1 MTTAAQIRMIIA
13 VSLLA
18 TLALFTLNT
27 FAEVAQLGLI
37 SYVAMFTIGA
47 ALQFGLMR
55 MIDRS
60 RTGASEF

>member
-1 MTTAAQIRMIIA
+1 MTNAAQIRMIIA

-27 FAEVAQLGLI
+27 FAEVAQLGLV
-37 SYVAMFTIGA
+37 SYIAMFAIGS

-55 MIDRS
+55 MIDRP
-60 RTGASEF
+60 RAETGDI